1 MKRILKQRVLVTLLA
16 TLLASAGGMA
26 GGYLLGGALAIR
38 QARHQLDHE
47 ATRLI
52 ALEIASLNESY
63 DALKKMSVSPYPHCS
78 AAEVTYFRK
87 LLYQADY
94 LWDNGR
100 MHSGRV
106 DCSAMLAP
114 ADFPAAPMQPLFV
127 MPQGTKVYQETG
139 SRQLRGRPTF
149 RLQLGDLY
157 VVINPGAEVNAES
170 TPLPFT
176 MSLTPEPGQTPRR
189 LLNSSALTD
198 DAIFK
203 TEGFARKKKT
213 LYFTRCTPD
222 GLSCITTRTTIPEAM
237 WADRRFLWICM
248 TMGTLVGAVIGFFGS
263 LLYHRNRS
271 LEKQLR
277 RAIARDELRLVY
289 QPIVE
294 IAGGRIVGA
303 EALARWNDEAGVAV
317 GPDVFIKIAEEHG
330 FVGEITRLVARRAL
344 REFAE
349 TLRSHPDFHLSIN
362 VAASDLAD
370 ARFMPMLAEML
381 QESGV
386 AAKNLA
392 IEITE
397 SSTALFKTAVETI
410 HRLRQQGHSVHIDD
424 FGTGYSS
431 LSYLHDLS
439 ADAIKIDK
447 SFVRSIG
454 TEAVTVA
461 ILPQILAMAKALDL
475 QVIVEGIETG
485 LQADFFAGRLQHI
498 LAQGWFYG
506 RPTAPEEFKRLL
518 AEDEKK
524 AGGIKA

>member
-1 MKRILKQRVLVTLLA
+1 MKRILKQRVLLTLFATVLA
-16 TLLASAGGMA
+16 AAGGMA

-38 QARHQLDHE
+38 QARHLLDLE

-52 ALEIASLNESY
+52 AIEDTALKETYAT
-63 DALKKMSVSPYPHCS
+63 LKKMSASPYPRCS
-78 AAEVTYFRK
+78 AAEVAYFRK
-87 LLYQADY
+87 LIYGTDY
-94 LWDNGR
+94 IWDGGR
-100 MHSGRV
+100 MHDGLL
-106 DCSAMLAP
+106 DCSVMLAP
-114 ADFPAAPMQPLFV
+114 ADFPAVPMKPMFS
-127 MPQGTKVYQETG
+127 MPRGTKIYHETG
-139 SRQLRGRPTF
+139 TLQLHDRPTF

-176 MSLTPEPGQTPRR
+176 MSLTPGPNRIARR
-189 LLNSSALTD
+189 LMDSSAQPD
-198 DAIFK
+198 DAAFN
-203 TEGFARKKKT
+203 TEGPARINET

-222 GLSCITTRTTIPEAM
+222 QLSCVTTHTTISEAM
-237 WADRRFLWICM
+237 RADRRFLWLCM
-248 TMGTLVGAVIGFFGS
+248 TMGMLVGAVIGFLCS
-263 LLYHRNRS
+263 LLYHRSRG

-289 QPIVE
+289 QPIVD
-294 IAGGRIVGA
+294 IASGRIVGA

-330 FVGEITRLVARRAL
+330 FVGEITQLVARHAL
-344 REFAE
+344 HDFGE
-349 TLRSHPDFHLSIN
+349 TLRTHPDFQLSIN
-362 VAASDLAD
+362 VAASDLSD
-370 ARFMPMLAEML
+370 DHFMPMLTETLEDA
-381 QESGV
+381 GV
-386 AAKNLA
+386 SAKNLA

-397 SSTALFKTAVETI
+397 SSTASFKAAVETT
-410 HRLRQQGHSVHIDD
+410 HRLHQRGHSVHIDD

-454 TEAVTVA
+454 TEAVTVV

-485 LQADFFAGRLQHI
+485 QQASFFADKLQHI
-498 LAQGWFYG
+498 FAQGWFYG
-506 RPTAPEEFKRLL
+506 RPTPPEDFKRLL

-524 AGGIKA
+524 AAAD